1 MNVGIIGLGLMGSQ
15 IAARLLETDHPITI
29 YNRDMTKTNPFAKLS
44 TKIAN
49 TPKELA
55 ENCEFVIICVT
66 NYEAVKEVCFGARGI
81 VTATNCKNLIV
92 ADSSTISPQESKY
105 NAQVFK
111 KMEIEMLGMPL
122 MGGPDAA
129 KRGELVSIITGN
141 QQAFEKTEHI
151 IQKIARSVFYIGNV
165 DGSANAIKL
174 ALNLNIALIAGAIS
188 EGITLVRESGINP
201 EVFIKILNST
211 YFKTGLSETKGP
223 KMVKNSFAP
232 TFHLKNMLKD
242 LELVT
247 NTAQYIGLSLP
258 ITTITQQLYRA
269 ANNSGFSEDDYTSI
283 LAFLERIN
291 GIENKK

>member
-1 MNVGIIGLGLMGSQ
+1 MNVGIVGLGLMGSQ
-15 IAARLLETDHPITI
+15 IAARLIETDHCISV
-29 YNRDMTKTNPFAKLS
+29 YNRDTAKTKPFAKMNA
-44 TKIAN
+44 KVAN

-55 ENCEFVIICVT
+55 ENCDFIIICVRDF
-66 NYEAVKEVCFGARGI
+66 EAVKEICFGTHGI
-81 VTATNCKNLIV
+81 ITATNCKNLIV
-92 ADSSTISPQESKY
+92 ADSSTISPQESEY
-105 NAQVFK
+105 NSQHFR
-111 KMEIEMLGMPL
+111 KMEIEMLAMPL
-122 MGGPDAA
+122 MGGPTAA
-129 KRGELVSIITGN
+129 KMGQLVSIITGN
-141 QQAFEKTEHI
+141 REAFAKIEHI
-151 IQKIARSVFYIGNV
+151 VQKISSSVFYIGNA

-174 ALNLNIALIAGAIS
+174 ALNLNIALIACAIS

-201 EVFIKILNST
+201 EIFIKILNST

-223 KMVKNSFAP
+223 KMVKNNFTP

-258 ITTITQQLYRA
+258 IANITQQMYRA
-269 ANNSGFSEDDYTSI
+269 ANNIGFSEDDYTSI